1 MDKFPEK
8 KKNLQKLNHEKIEN
22 LNRPTTGKEIEL
34 VIKNTS
40 TNKSPEPDGFI
51 GEFNQTY
58 NLGLNQ
64 SFSILFKK

>member
-1 MDKFPEK
+1 
-8 KKNLQKLNHEKIEN
+8 LNHEKIEN

-40 TNKSPEPDGFI
+40 INKSPEPDGFT

-58 NLGLNQ
+58 KLGLNQ
-64 SFSILFKK
+64 SFSNFFKK